1 MTMKTLQKIILGI
14 VVGGSVLASMY
25 FRGKQWE
32 YTPIDSIDSFT
43 SQDLSLVRSLLG
55 DLEKTLHVDVTA
67 DGRPDFLLIFKGDN
81 CFYRD
86 GRSLNPVYQRISLET
101 LKQKNIGI

>member
-14 VVGGSVLASMY
+14 VVGGSVLANMY

-32 YTPIDSIDSFT
+32 YTPIDSFT

-86 GRSLNPVYQRISLET
+86 GRSLNPVYQRISLKT